1 MIFTSF
7 TSIAVKPTDV
17 HITSMYR
24 PLSAGHPAEIVC
36 VARGARP
43 PAQVSWWLDGEKLTS
58 RITESTAREE
68 NLTVSSLVFNPSKH
82 DNQRNLSCRGDNPQ
96 LPDSVLE
103 DTWVLDIHFP
113 PELDVKI
120 DKQVPV
126 LEGTDI
132 TLTCVVRANPPI
144 AELEWLKEGQS
155 LGPAIRRDTRNRTLN
170 IPSTSTEHRGRY
182 QCAASNRE
190 GRRLSEPR
198 LLQIHYVPRCHSVR
212 SSVYGVGRTESVS
225 VACEVD
231 AIPRNVTFAWAL
243 DGDKILSSDQYRT
256 NGTRS
261 VATVSP
267 RSPQDYGLLM
277 CWASNVVGRQ
287 REPCT
292 FRIIPAGPPE
302 EPKNCIIGNRTVHCI
317 FLECEGGHD
326 GGLQQLFQLEVFGT
340 DSDKLAA
347 NVTAHN
353 APVFN
358 ICSLPPKE
366 SFVLVVYA
374 VNSKGKSKQIA
385 IHASTM
391 SFNGD
396 TGK

>member
-1 MIFTSF
+1 MSRRKNATTSLLGA
-7 TSIAVKPTDV
+7 SGP
-17 HITSMYR
+17 YCRR
-24 PLSAGHPAEIVC
+24 P
-36 VARGARP
+36 
-43 PAQVSWWLDGEKLTS
+43 
-58 RITESTAREE
+58 
-68 NLTVSSLVFNPSKH
+68 
-82 DNQRNLSCRGDNPQ
+82 NQD
-96 LPDSVLE
+96 
-103 DTWVLDIHFP
+103 
-113 PELDVKI
+113 
-120 DKQVPV
+120 
-126 LEGTDI
+126 
-132 TLTCVVRANPPI
+132 
-144 AELEWLKEGQS
+144 
-155 LGPAIRRDTRNRTLN
+155 
-170 IPSTSTEHRGRY
+170 
-182 QCAASNRE
+182 
-190 GRRLSEPR
+190 
-198 LLQIHYVPRCHSVR
+198 VPRCHSVR

-243 DGDKILSSDQYRT
+243 DGDKVLSSEQYRT

-277 CWASNVVGRQ
+277 CWASNVIGRQ

-340 DSDKLAA
+340 DSDKLTA